1 MSNCFYN
8 YHEFFSLNENNDIM
22 SNITLFNNDTSGSSD
37 MSFVSEA
44 PTELDYATTNST
56 MPNLSNITSE
66 LMEEE
71 EEEEEPPDY
80 FEGCEDDDIAQKI
93 PKCRLH
99 EYHELKHQIRLGG
112 EIILVLWSIYYLAV
126 CVQEFRY
133 LGKNKILHRYGNKN
147 HNSIMQTL
155 NFFSRMENL
164 VTNYET

>member
-1 MSNCFYN
+1 MSLY
-8 YHEFFSLNENNDIM
+8 D
-22 SNITLFNNDTSGSSD
+22 NDTSGPPD
-37 MSFVSEA
+37 LSFVSEA
-44 PTELDYATTNST
+44 PTELDYPTTNST
-56 MPNLSNITSE
+56 MPSLSNITSE

-71 EEEEEPPDY
+71 EEEEEEEPPDY
-80 FEGCEDDDIAQKI
+80 FDGCEDDDIAQKI

-133 LGKNKILHRYGNKN
+133 LGKNKILHRYGTKN
-147 HNSIMQTL
+147 YNSIMKTL
-155 NFFSRMENL
+155 TFFSRMENL

>member
-1 MSNCFYN
+1 MLVSNCFYN

-22 SNITLFNNDTSGSSD
+22 SNISLFNNDTSGLSD
-37 MSFVSEA
+37 MSFVNEA

-66 LMEEE
+66 LMEEEE

-133 LGKNKILHRYGNKN
+133 LGKALYINDF
-147 HNSIMQTL
+147 TP
-155 NFFSRMENL
+155 
-164 VTNYET
+164 

>member
-1 MSNCFYN
+1 MLVSNCFYN

-22 SNITLFNNDTSGSSD
+22 SNISLLSNDTSGSSD

-66 LMEEE
+66 LMEEEE

-133 LGKNKILHRYGNKN
+133 LGKASYINDITHLFGRGSTKK
-147 HNSIMQTL
+147 
-155 NFFSRMENL
+155 
-164 VTNYET
+164 